1 MTKKIAAIVTDLVED
16 VELSSPKEA
25 LEKDG
30 NEVTII
36 SFEADQEITGKK
48 GTKFKSDKGIDDVK
62 PEDFDALL
70 IPGGFSP
77 DQLRGDARF
86 VAFVT
91 YFLDKNEP
99 LFAICHGPQIFIQT
113 GLTKGRTMTAYTTV
127 RPDVGYAGAIVKDE
141 PVVVDNKL
149 VTSRT
154 PDDLPAFNEKIV
166 EVLQA

>member
-36 SFEADQEITGKK
+36 SFEANQEITGKK
-48 GTKFKSDKGIDDVK
+48 GTKFKSDKGIDEVK

-77 DQLRGDARF
+77 DQLRSDARF
-86 VAFVT
+86 VSFVS
-91 YFLDKNEP
+91 YFLDKDQP
-99 LFAICHGPQIFIQT
+99 LFAICHGPQLFIQT
-113 GLTKGRTMTAYTTV
+113 GLLTQPFVQMSAMLAQSSKM
-127 RPDVGYAGAIVKDE
+127 KQ
-141 PVVVDNKL
+141 L
-149 VTSRT
+149 
-154 PDDLPAFNEKIV
+154 
-166 EVLQA
+166 

>member
-1 MTKKIAAIVTDLVED
+1 MTKKIAVLVTDLVED

-25 LEKDG
+25 LENDG
-30 NEVTII
+30 NEVTLI
-36 SFEADQEITGKK
+36 SFEANQEITGKQ
-48 GTKFKSDKGIDDVK
+48 GNKFTSDKGIDEVK
-62 PEDFDALL
+62 PEEFDALL

-77 DQLRGDARF
+77 DQLRSDSRF

-99 LFAICHGPQIFIQT
+99 LFAICHGPQLFIQT

-154 PDDLPAFNEKIV
+154 PDDLPDFNKKIV
-166 EVLQA
+166 EILHA

>member
-36 SFEADQEITGKK
+36 SFEANQEITGKK
-48 GTKFKSDKGIDDVK
+48 RTKFKSDKGIDEVK

-77 DQLRGDARF
+77 DQLRSDARF
-86 VAFVT
+86 VSFVS
-91 YFLDKNEP
+91 YFLDKDQP
-99 LFAICHGPQIFIQT
+99 LFAICHGPQLFIQT

-127 RPDVGYAGAIVKDE
+127 RPDVGYAGTIVKDE
-141 PVVVDNKL
+141 AVVVDNKL

-154 PDDLPAFNEKIV
+154 PDDLPDFNQKIV
-166 EVLQA
+166 EILHG

>member
-36 SFEADQEITGKK
+36 SFEANQEITGKK
-48 GTKFKSDKGIDDVK
+48 GTKFKSDKGIDEVK

-77 DQLRGDARF
+77 DQLRSDARF
-86 VAFVT
+86 VSF
-91 YFLDKNEP
+91 K
-99 LFAICHGPQIFIQT
+99 Q
-113 GLTKGRTMTAYTTV
+113 
-127 RPDVGYAGAIVKDE
+127 
-141 PVVVDNKL
+141 
-149 VTSRT
+149 
-154 PDDLPAFNEKIV
+154 DLPKGA
-166 EVLQA
+166 Q

>member
-1 MTKKIAAIVTDLVED
+1 MTKKIAAVVTDLVED

-36 SFEADQEITGKK
+36 SFEANQEITGKK
-48 GTKFKSDKGIDDVK
+48 GATFKSDKGIDEVK

-77 DQLRGDARF
+77 DQLRGDQRF
-86 VAFVT
+86 VDFVK
-91 YFLDKNEP
+91 YFMENEAP
-99 LFAICHGPQIFIQT
+99 LFAICHGPQLFIQT
-113 GLTKGRTMTAYTTV
+113 GLTEGRTMTAYTTV
-127 RPDVGYAGAIVKDE
+127 RPDVAYAGANVKDE
-141 PVVVDNKL
+141 EVVVDNKL

-166 EVLQA
+166 EILHA